1 MAPKKIT
8 NRLNALDVTRK
19 KLGMHL
25 DGAGLYLQV
34 TKRGRSWIYRFK
46 SPVSGKTRDMGL
58 GGATHTYNLTRA
70 RELATEARGQVK
82 AGVDPIEARKAGQ
95 ETARMEAAKAIT
107 FEDAATQFIEAQ
119 KAGWRS
125 PKSEAQWT
133 SSLKSHAHPIIGKLA
148 VADIDVAAMLRVLDP
163 IWRVKPE
170 TASRVRGRIER
181 ILDWATVRG
190 YRQGDNPARWRE
202 SLKSQLPD
210 RAKVQTVTHFSA
222 LPYAEI
228 GAFMEALR
236 AREGI
241 AVKALEFTILTAART
256 GEVIGAQWP
265 EFNLTDAVWIIPP
278 ERMKAQREHRVPLS
292 PDALSIVQAM
302 KEAGESEFV
311 FPGGR
316 KDKALSNMGMLAV
329 LKRMD
334 RSDLT
339 THGFRSSFRDWCA
352 EQTNYA
358 REVAEGALAHVI
370 SDAVEAAY
378 RRGDLFDK
386 RRRLM
391 DDWARFC
398 NTVAKKGGKKVVAIR
413 G

>member
-8 NRLNALDVTRK
+8 NRLNALDVIRK
-19 KLGMHL
+19 TVGMHL

-34 TKRGRSWIYRFK
+34 TERGRSWIYRFK
-46 SPVSGKTRDMGL
+46 SPVSGNTREMGL
-58 GGATHTYNLTRA
+58 GPVHTFNLARA
-70 RELATEARGQVK
+70 RELAMEARGQVK
-82 AGVDPIEARKAGQ
+82 AGFDPIEVRKAGN
-95 ETARMEAAKAIT
+95 EAMRIAAANAIT
-107 FEDAATQFIEAQ
+107 FEDAATQFIDAQ

-125 PKSEAQWT
+125 PKSEAQWS
-133 SSLKSHAHPIIGKLA
+133 SSLRTHAHPIIGKFA
-148 VADIDVAAMLRVLDP
+148 VADIDVAAVLRVLDP

-170 TASRVRGRIER
+170 TASRIRGRIER

-190 YRQGDNPARWRE
+190 YRKGDNPARWRE

-210 RAKVQTVTHFSA
+210 RAKVQAVKHFAA

-228 GAFMEALR
+228 GAFVEVLR
-236 AREGI
+236 TREVI
-241 AVKALEFTILTAART
+241 AAKALEFTILTAART
-256 GEVIGAQWP
+256 GEVIGALWD
-265 EFNLTDAVWIIPP
+265 EFNLADAVWIIPA

-292 PDALSIVQAM
+292 PAALTVIQGMEEV
-302 KEAGESEFV
+302 GESEFV

-316 KDKALSNMGMLAV
+316 QGRPLSNMAMLTL
-329 LKRMD
+329 LKRMG
-334 RSDLT
+334 RNDLT
-339 THGFRSSFRDWCA
+339 VHGFRSSFTDWGV

-358 REVAEGALAHVI
+358 NEVRESALAHTI
-370 SDAVEAAY
+370 FNAVERAY

-391 DDWARFC
+391 NDWAKYC
-398 NTVAKKGGKKVVAIR
+398 TTVTKSGGKMVVAIR